1 MLTEII
7 CKKFNQNNQKIM
19 FHSGL
24 NTILG
29 DDVGTNSIGK
39 STFLM
44 IIDFVFGGDDYI
56 EKCLEVERNV
66 GFHEII
72 FTQIFNNVK
81 YTFGRSTDQPNIL
94 RKYDSNYKILE
105 EIPITQFRNFLKEKY
120 DINSAD
126 ISFRDAVSPYFRI
139 YQRENY
145 DEHHPFKAHSSD
157 NGEKCIT
164 RLIKLYNLYETI
176 KQYSDLVKENEKM
189 LTTYKNA
196 KQAALIPSINLKQY
210 KNNLKELENDDKK
223 LDIIAANLYKEIRD
237 VESFETEKTIT
248 IKNQL
253 SVIQAKCTR
262 YKNKL
267 KSLYS
272 IQPENIRSNLNS
284 DEFYISLQTFF
295 PDANIKKITEVD
307 KFHSKISTIL
317 SNEIE
322 SEIKNL
328 NILIKECEN
337 ELDNLYYEL
346 DSFQNEKQISTTVLK
361 NIGNI
366 VEHKK
371 QLSIEIEIYDKY
383 EALKNDKKINTAKLN
398 ELINDILRKIQNQ
411 INIELAILNEKLYS
425 RAKHSP
431 TLNLSKRSYD
441 YRTFDDSGT
450 GTNYKNLIIL
460 DICLLKQTFLPVLI
474 QDSLLFK
481 NLADEVLENIVKL
494 YTDFNKQI
502 FIAFDKVHTY
512 SENIQKILEN
522 NCVLHLGDNEK
533 ALFGFT
539 WNDRI

>member
-1 MLTEII
+1 M
-7 CKKFNQNNQKIM
+7 
-19 FHSGL
+19 
-24 NTILG
+24 
-29 DDVGTNSIGK
+29 
-39 STFLM
+39 
-44 IIDFVFGGDDYI
+44 
-56 EKCLEVERNV
+56 
-66 GFHEII
+66 
-72 FTQIFNNVK
+72 
-81 YTFGRSTDQPNIL
+81 
-94 RKYDSNYKILE
+94 
-105 EIPITQFRNFLKEKY
+105 
-120 DINSAD
+120 
-126 ISFRDAVSPYFRI
+126 
-139 YQRENY
+139 
-145 DEHHPFKAHSSD
+145 
-157 NGEKCIT
+157 
-164 RLIKLYNLYETI
+164 
-176 KQYSDLVKENEKM
+176 
-189 LTTYKNA
+189 
-196 KQAALIPSINLKQY
+196 
-210 KNNLKELENDDKK
+210 
-223 LDIIAANLYKEIRD
+223 
-237 VESFETEKTIT
+237 
-248 IKNQL
+248 
-253 SVIQAKCTR
+253 
-262 YKNKL
+262 
-267 KSLYS
+267 YS

-337 ELDNLYYEL
+337 ELDNLYSEL
-346 DSFQNEKQISTTVLK
+346 DSFQDEKQISTTVLK

-371 QLSIEIEIYDKY
+371 QLTIEIEIYDKY

-431 TLNLSKRSYD
+431 MLNLSKRSYD

-474 QDSLLFK
+474 HDSLLFK